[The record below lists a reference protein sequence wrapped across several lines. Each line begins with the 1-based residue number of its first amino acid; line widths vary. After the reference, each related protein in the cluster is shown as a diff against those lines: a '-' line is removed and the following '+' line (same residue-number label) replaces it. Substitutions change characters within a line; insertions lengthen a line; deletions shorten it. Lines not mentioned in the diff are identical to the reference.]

1 MDLEQIQIRLYENL
15 KECGWGI
22 LRSFILSDD
31 FLNILKKLAEF
42 SADGKNFTPSIK
54 QLFNAFYEC
63 PLDKLKVVI
72 VGQDVYPQPGV
83 ADGIAFSCSN
93 KMKPEASLK
102 YIQKAIIQTVY
113 QNENERVL
121 SPDLRYLANQ
131 GVLLINTAFTTE
143 INKIGKHIEL
153 WKPFFAFLIDIL
165 PKNILWVFLGAKAQS
180 YSSFVNN
187 YLTATH
193 PAYAAYSRSHQWD
206 CNNIFNKINEWLE
219 QQNQIKIKW

>member
-1 MDLEQIQIRLYENL
+1 MNLEQIQLKLYEKL
-15 KECGWGI
+15 KERGWGI
-22 LRSFILSDD
+22 LRSFILSND

-63 PLDKLKVVI
+63 PLDKLKVII

-93 KMKPEASLK
+93 KMKPEVSLK

-113 QNENERVL
+113 QDDRVL
-121 SPDLRYLANQ
+121 SPDLRYLSNQ

-153 WKPFFAFLIDIL
+153 WKPFFAFLVDIM
-165 PKNILWVFLGAKAQS
+165 PKDVLWVFLGAKAQV
-180 YSSFVNN
+180 YIPFVNN

-206 CNNIFNKINEWLE
+206 CGDVFNKINEWLE
-219 QQNQIKIKW
+219 QRSQTKIKW